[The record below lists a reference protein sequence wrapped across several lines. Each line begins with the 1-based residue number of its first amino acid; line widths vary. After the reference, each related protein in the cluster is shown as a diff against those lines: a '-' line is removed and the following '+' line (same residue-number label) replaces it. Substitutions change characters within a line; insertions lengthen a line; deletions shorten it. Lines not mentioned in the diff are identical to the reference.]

1 MFRSTQPYPHN
12 FKIIPLQTTCL
23 HIHMCAQLQIL
34 KRFGMLTFLG
44 YEIVGELHPSY
55 ATVGVHTFVTSAD
68 FHHALKLMV
77 ELVVDYGCSNS

>member
-1 MFRSTQPYPHN
+1 
-12 FKIIPLQTTCL
+12 
-23 HIHMCAQLQIL
+23 
-34 KRFGMLTFLG
+34 MLTFLG